1 MASFD
6 NYLSFLRGMA
16 YSNSDGSFPYWAGS
30 LERGGDRALTYAFS
44 TTASAST
51 VAITNAAFAEI
62 SKFANVTF
70 VQQPNLPELGGISIV
85 ADNPFVGPDAHA
97 DIWISQQSDTHPNL
111 GGEGG
116 IWWWYQNYDQIV
128 DIDSY
133 IKLWATDPYTI
144 LHEIG
149 HALGLKHTSPDQLP
163 TQYPLLD
170 PALQNN
176 DFTVMHYAAGDPN
189 PTASSGEWDYRH
201 FQLLDVYALQARFG
215 ANTNYNVT
223 STRYQEK
230 TLGGEWMQ
238 VLWDAGGRDTLDY
251 STVHRAQTIDL
262 REGAFSSVGEIAGNT
277 PAFNDLAA
285 GLNLAIAYGV
295 QIEVAKGGFGDDRI
309 VGNALNNTLFGN
321 AGNDVIFAEAG
332 NDTARGGDGNDEL
345 YGYLGNDRLLGDAGD
360 DILAGNVGKDTL
372 FGGTGADMFVFFSA
386 DETGSTR
393 FKADFIKDFSQ
404 AEGDRID
411 LSSIDAVAGGDDDA
425 FTLNGNGG
433 FTAAGQLRYD
443 YINGDTYLYGDITGD
458 GVADLAIR
466 LTGEIAL
473 QDSDLML

>member
-6 NYLSFLRGMA
+6 NYLSFLPGLVYRNA
-16 YSNSDGSFPYWAGS
+16 HGSFPYWAGS

-51 VAITNAAFAEI
+51 IAITNAAFAEI
-62 SKFANVTF
+62 AKFANVTF
-70 VQQPNLPELGGISIV
+70 AQQADLPELGDTSVIV
-85 ADNPFVGPDAHA
+85 DSPFIGPDAHP
-97 DIWISQQSDTHPNL
+97 DIWISQQSDAHPYL

-116 IWWWYQNYDQIV
+116 IWWWYQNYDQII

-133 IKLWATDPYTI
+133 VKLWATDPYTI

-176 DFTVMHYAAGDPN
+176 DFTVMHYAAGDAN
-189 PTASSGEWDYRH
+189 PTTSSGEWDYRH
-201 FQLLDVYALQARFG
+201 FQLLDVYALQARFV
-215 ANTNYNVT
+215 AHTSHNVT
-223 STRYQEK
+223 ATRYQEK

-251 STVHRAQTIDL
+251 SIVHRDQTIDL

-277 PAFNDLAA
+277 PAFNGLAA

-295 QIEVAKGGFGDDRI
+295 QIEVAKGGLGDDRI
-309 VGNALNNTLFGN
+309 IGNSLNNTLFGN
-321 AGNDVIFAEAG
+321 AGNDVIFTEAG

-345 YGYLGNDRLLGDAGD
+345 YGYLGNDRLLGEAGD
-360 DILAGNVGKDTL
+360 DILAGNAGKDTL
-372 FGGTGADMFVFFSA
+372 FGGTGADLFLFFSV
-386 DETGSTR
+386 DETGATR
-393 FKADFIKDFSQ
+393 FKADLIRDFSQ
-404 AEGDRID
+404 AEGDQID
-411 LSSIDAVAGGDDDA
+411 LSLIDAIAGGDDDA
-425 FTLNGNGG
+425 FTLNGTGG

-443 YINGDTYLYGDITGD
+443 YINGDTYLYGDTTGD

-473 QDSDLML
+473 QDGDLIL